1 MMKIVDARTREG
13 RRELKTLLESRRSAS
28 PDFATLKQV
37 LPVVEDVL
45 RRGEPALREYV
56 KRFDVPAVQPQ
67 RPKSTSSSKGER
79 GPGVAGAARF
89 EESAARR
96 QSSKRTVSLK
106 GVRERYGSAPP
117 ERQGEQPYY
126 PSKKILIDPRRE
138 KPTRVDE
145 EFRRAFRLARQR
157 IEAYHRKQLSYESSG
172 FSFKDS
178 LGISFV
184 EKSVPL
190 DSVGVYVPGGR
201 AFYPSSL
208 LMGVVPARVAGVPR
222 VVVATPPRAWASSPE
237 LRWAAR
243 ELGVDEVL
251 LAGGAHGIAGL
262 VSVARVAKIVGPGN
276 RFVAAAKHIVSG
288 LVAVD
293 MPAGP
298 SEVLIVASGDA
309 DPSLVAADLLAQAEH
324 DPDAICLLFTDSW
337 RLAAA
342 VQVEAALQIGMF
354 EEGLSSKVMR
364 AALRRGGRIFIFKEI
379 SRAVSAG
386 SKVAA
391 EHVQLMGKS
400 AEGFRSKLLPTAGAL
415 FIGSSTPTALGD
427 YVAGPNHVLPT
438 GGAARSFSG
447 LSVRDF
453 LRRGRSVKV
462 PWSAAR
468 RLAPP
473 AAVLARFEGLAAHA
487 SALDRRAS

>member
-1 MMKIVDARTREG
+1 MMKILDARTRAG
-13 RRELKTLLESRRSAS
+13 RRDLESLLKSRRGAS
-28 PDFATLKQV
+28 PDFATLREI

-56 KRFDVPAVQPQ
+56 KRFDLPAAQPPGPRSAFSSNGSEGQ
-67 RPKSTSSSKGER
+67 RLR
-79 GPGVAGAARF
+79 GLRPA
-89 EESAARR
+89 EQQSALPY
-96 QSSKRTVSLK
+96 SL
-106 GVRERYGSAPP
+106 
-117 ERQGEQPYY
+117 
-126 PSKKILIDPRRE
+126 SKKICIDPRRE
-138 KPTRVDE
+138 KLPRVDE
-145 EFRRAFRLARQR
+145 EFMRAFRLARRR
-157 IEAYHRKQLSYESSG
+157 IEAYHRKQLSYESPG

-178 LGISFV
+178 LGVSFV

-222 VVVATPPRAWASSPE
+222 VVVATPPHAWASSPE

-243 ELGVDEVL
+243 ALGVDEVL

-262 VSVARVAKIVGPGN
+262 VSVCGVAKIVGPGN
-276 RFVAAAKHIVSG
+276 RFVAAAKHLVSG

-309 DPSLVAADLLAQAEH
+309 GPALVAADLLAQAEH
-324 DPDAICLLFTDSW
+324 DPDAMCLLLTDSR
-337 RLAAA
+337 RLAAS
-342 VQVEAALQIGMF
+342 VQAEVALQIGKF
-354 EEGLSSKVMR
+354 EENASSKAMG
-364 AALRRGGRIFIFKEI
+364 AALRRSGRIFIFKEI
-379 SRAVSAG
+379 SRAVSA
-386 SKVAA
+386 SSQIAA

-400 AEGFRSKLLPTAGAL
+400 AERFSTRVLPTAGAV
-415 FIGSSTPTALGD
+415 FIGSSTPTAFGD
-427 YVAGPNHVLPT
+427 YLAGPNHVLPT
-438 GGAARSFSG
+438 GGTARSFSG

-453 LRRGRSVKV
+453 QRWGRSVKV
-462 PWSAAR
+462 PGNAAR

-487 SALDRRAS
+487 AALGRRAP

>member
-1 MMKIVDARTREG
+1 MKIVDARTRGG
-13 RRELKTLLESRRSAS
+13 RRELETLLKRRRGAS

-37 LPVVEDVL
+37 LPIVEDVL

-56 KRFDVPAVQPQ
+56 KRFDLPAAHI
-67 RPKSTSSSKGER
+67 R
-79 GPGVAGAARF
+79 G
-89 EESAARR
+89 
-96 QSSKRTVSLK
+96 SKRTISLK
-106 GVRERYGSAPP
+106 GEEGQRRGGTRPAAPA
-117 ERQGEQPYY
+117 GDQPYY
-126 PSKKILIDPRRE
+126 PSKKILIDPR
-138 KPTRVDE
+138 DE
-145 EFRRAFRLARQR
+145 ESPCVDGSFSAAFRLARRR
-157 IEAYHRKQLSYESSG
+157 IEAYHRKQLSSVSPG

-178 LGISFV
+178 LGVSFV
-184 EKSVPL
+184 EKAAPF

-208 LMGVVPARVAGVPR
+208 LMGVVPARIAGVPR

-262 VSVARVAKIVGPGN
+262 VSVCGIAKIVGPGN
-276 RFVAAAKHIVSG
+276 RFVAAAKHLVSG

-309 DPSLVAADLLAQAEH
+309 DPALVAADLLAQAEH
-324 DPDAICLLFTDSW
+324 DPDAVCLLFTDSR
-337 RLAAA
+337 RLGTRVQHEIAE
-342 VQVEAALQIGMF
+342 QVEVF
-354 EEGLSSKVMR
+354 EDSLKGVVSASL
-364 AALRRGGRIFIFKEI
+364 LRRGRIFTFEEIF
-379 SRAVSAG
+379 SAASVG
-386 SKVAA
+386 AQVAA

-400 AEGFRSKLLPTAGAL
+400 AEKLSRVLLPTAGAL
-415 FIGSSTPTALGD
+415 FIGSSTPTAFGD
-427 YVAGPNHVLPT
+427 YLAGPNHVLPT

-453 LRRGRSVKV
+453 LRWSRSARV
-462 PWSAAR
+462 PEMAAR
-468 RLAPP
+468 RLAPS
-473 AAVLARFEGLAAHA
+473 AAVLARFEGLVAHA
-487 SALDRRAS
+487 ESLERRAR